1 MPRLSRYTCLS
12 AGLAVGLALSTP
24 SFAAGKNVVAGTW
37 IMVSAQADPNGE
49 NKPLFGAHPNGLLIF
64 TADLHFADVLIN
76 PDVPKFTSGDRAEG
90 TDAENKAVVARD
102 LALYG
107 VTGANSRANTILL
120 RTNVALR
127 TRYLPINQRRKR
139 RGQLLS
145 LSCCTCVPGNLP
157 QLLYGIY
164 TVDEQGNFA
173 TEHVIAS
180 IFPNWNGLERDTST
194 ITETVEGDT
203 MTERLQDPGG
213 PQIVIVWKRAK

>member
-1 MPRLSRYTCLS
+1 MRRLSRYARLS

-37 IMVSAQADPNGE
+37 IMVSAQADPNGG
-49 NKPLFGAHPNGLLIF
+49 NKPLFGTHPNGLLIF
-64 TADLHFADVLIN
+64 TADLRFADVLIN
-76 PDVPKFTSGDRAEG
+76 PDVPRFASSDRAEG
-90 TDAENKAVVARD
+90 TEAENKAVVASD

-107 VTGANSRANTILL
+107 T
-120 RTNVALR
+120 
-127 TRYLPINQRRKR
+127 
-139 RGQLLS
+139 
-145 LSCCTCVPGNLP
+145 
-157 QLLYGIY
+157 Y

-180 IFPNWNGLERDTST
+180 IFPNWNGLGRDTST

>member
-1 MPRLSRYTCLS
+1 
-12 AGLAVGLALSTP
+12 
-24 SFAAGKNVVAGTW
+24 
-37 IMVSAQADPNGE
+37 MVSAQADPSGE

-64 TADLHFADVLIN
+64 TADFHFADVLIN

-107 VTGANSRANTILL
+107 T
-120 RTNVALR
+120 
-127 TRYLPINQRRKR
+127 
-139 RGQLLS
+139 
-145 LSCCTCVPGNLP
+145 
-157 QLLYGIY
+157 Y

-173 TEHVIAS
+173 TEHVTAS
-180 IFPNWNGLERDTST
+180 IFPNWNGLERDTRT